1 MKIYFSEFEVVT
13 SSRLEIIDITKMV
26 EEVVAKS
33 GVRNGICVVHLPH
46 ATAALMLN
54 EAETR
59 LWHDY
64 LRLVKDVFKPDGDWQ
79 HNIIDSNAHAHL
91 ASGFIGQTRILP
103 IKDGQLVRGTW
114 QNILLLELDGPRH
127 RRVVV
132 EVLGE

>member
-1 MKIYFSEFEVVT
+1 MKIYFSEFGVTT
-13 SSRLEIIDITKMV
+13 SSRIEIVDITSEV
-26 EEVVAKS
+26 ENVVARS
-33 GVRNGICVVHLPH
+33 GIKNGVCIVHLPH

-59 LWHDY
+59 LWQDY
-64 LRLVKDVFKPDGDWQ
+64 LRLVKEIFKPDWDWQ

-103 IKDGQLVRGTW
+103 IKDGRLVRGTW

-132 EVLGE
+132 EVMGE

>member
-1 MKIYFSEFEVVT
+1 MKIYFSEFGVTT
-13 SSRLEIIDITKMV
+13 SSRIEIVDITSEV
-26 EEVVAKS
+26 ENVVARS
-33 GVRNGICVVHLPH
+33 GIKNGVCIVHLPH

-54 EAETR
+54 EAEIR
-59 LWHDY
+59 LWQDY
-64 LRLVKDVFKPDGDWQ
+64 LRLVKEIFKPDWDWQ

-103 IKDGQLVRGTW
+103 IKDGRLVRGTW

-132 EVLGE
+132 EVMGE

>member
-1 MKIYFSEFEVVT
+1 LKIYFSEFGVTT
-13 SSRLEIIDITKMV
+13 SSRIEIVDITSEV
-26 EEVVAKS
+26 ENVVARS
-33 GVRNGICVVHLPH
+33 GIKNGVCIVHLPH

-59 LWHDY
+59 LWQDY
-64 LRLVKDVFKPDGDWQ
+64 LRLVKEIFKPDWDWQ

-103 IKDGQLVRGTW
+103 IKDGRLVRGTW

-132 EVLGE
+132 EVMGE